1 MLSTFFLCNMKKK
14 PDYSKFETAAL
25 ELISRRLKEV
35 RLEKGHTSYEN
46 LAYEM
51 GISRSQYGA
60 YERGQN
66 MTITTLAKILAMLDV
81 SFEEFFK
88 DSKN

>member
-1 MLSTFFLCNMKKK
+1 MKKK
-14 PDYSKFETAAL
+14 LDYSKFETEAL
-25 ELISRRLKEV
+25 EFVSRRLKEV

-51 GISRSQYGA
+51 GISRSQYGS
-60 YERGQN
+60 YERGKN
-66 MTITTLAKILAMLDV
+66 ITITTLAKILAKLDV

-88 DSKN
+88 GNENKN